1 MVADLEAADQEVVD
15 GVEVA
20 TTGVVTMMEA
30 MIMVV
35 EEMGVAEEVMEVAAE
50 EEAEVVAEAM
60 EAAAAE
66 EVVETKRI
74 FT

>member
-20 TTGVVTMMEA
+20 TAGVVTMMEA

-35 EEMGVAEEVMEVAAE
+35 EEEQRKEPRWQVS
-50 EEAEVVAEAM
+50 
-60 EAAAAE
+60 
-66 EVVETKRI
+66 
-74 FT
+74 